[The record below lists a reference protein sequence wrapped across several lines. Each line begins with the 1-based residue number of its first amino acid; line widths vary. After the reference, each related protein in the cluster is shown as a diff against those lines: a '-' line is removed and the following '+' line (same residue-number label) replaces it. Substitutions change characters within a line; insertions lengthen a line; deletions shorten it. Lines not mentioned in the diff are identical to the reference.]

1 MNVED
6 AANQV
11 QKFVLLIAASDGLTE
26 EISETMS
33 LQRPEII
40 RMLEARP
47 AIEKAETGDLYGAL
61 ISFRQ
66 ADLNNSAGDDLPEV
80 TSAIS
85 ETMERLREGK
95 YQDVV
100 NEITA
105 DPDAAITDPF
115 VQRMATYWARR
126 VAELSG
132 PMKPEGKRALS
143 SALKIWK
150 IDEREVISWFNSC
163 VYPVLSGDTFAAKV
177 HATAGTGE
185 LLKVIEALDD
195 GTSNADETLERLHNL
210 LGTPADDD
218 EDEDYDFSSEDEED
232 IPRLFLLG
240 RDGDDAE
247 FRDAW
252 IENASERDDFF
263 DDLSLLSWTILFEQF
278 SKANFLIEQGETV
291 NHINPNGT
299 TPLGLAVQNE
309 QIEAVNYS
317 LKMGADA
324 NVAAEIVGED
334 ENYDDVEWVLSP
346 VCMAAENGQYDIL
359 VALLAAGGSAT
370 MRMANGITPLSAAAT
385 SGDLDCVEL
394 LIGHG
399 ADPSEA
405 VPATVEVR
413 GKVRSNPILRAANN
427 GNDDL
432 VRLLIAKGVSVNVVD
447 GSGASPIKLAARDG
461 APELISTLITAG
473 ADLSIADEEGW
484 SPLMTAA
491 YEERADV
498 VALLLGAGANPN
510 TQTQDG
516 DDWTPLI
523 AAAAYGQ
530 TEIVKLLLDAGADPL
545 TASNDGRTAI
555 EHARDCRAQE
565 EGNERLE
572 AFDDVIEL
580 LQKAKS

>member
-1 MNVED
+1 MNIED

-11 QKFVLLIAASDGLTE
+11 QKFVLVIAASSGLTDK
-26 EISETMS
+26 IGAAIS

-40 RMLEARP
+40 RMLIARP
-47 AIEKAETGDLYGAL
+47 AIEKAEAGDLDGAL
-61 ISFRQ
+61 FVFRQ
-66 ADLNNSAGDDLPEV
+66 ADLNTFVGDDSFEV
-80 TSAIS
+80 RSAVS
-85 ETMERLREGK
+85 EIIERLKEGN
-95 YQDVV
+95 YQDVLS
-100 NEITA
+100 EITA
-105 DPDAAITDPF
+105 ETITAITDPF

-126 VAELSG
+126 AAELNG

-163 VYPVLSGDTFAAKV
+163 VYPVLSGDTFGAKV
-177 HATAGTGE
+177 HATAGSGE

-195 GTSNADETLERLHNL
+195 GTSDADETLERLHSL
-210 LGTPADDD
+210 LGTSSDDNDD
-218 EDEDYDFSSEDEED
+218 EEYDFGSEDEED

-240 RDGDDAE
+240 RNGDDAE

-252 IENASERDDFF
+252 IENATERDAFF

-278 SKANFLIEQGETV
+278 SKADFLIEQGETV
-291 NHINPNGT
+291 NRINPNGT

-309 QIEAVNYS
+309 QIEAVKYC
-317 LKMGADA
+317 LKVGADA

-359 VALLAAGGSAT
+359 VALLAAGGSPT
-370 MRMANGITPLSAAAT
+370 SRMANGITPLSAAAT
-385 SGDLDCVEL
+385 NGDLDCVKL
-394 LIGHG
+394 LIKQG
-399 ADPSEA
+399 ADPDEG
-405 VPATVEVR
+405 VPADVQVR
-413 GKVRSNPILRAANN
+413 GKVRSNPILRAADN
-427 GNDDL
+427 GNEDI

-447 GSGASPIKLAARDG
+447 GSGASPIKLAAKDG
-461 APELISTLITAG
+461 SPELISTLITAG
-473 ADLSIADEEGW
+473 ADLSIADHEGW

-510 TQTQDG
+510 AQTQDG

-545 TASNDGRTAI
+545 TSSSDGRTAM
-555 EHARDCRAQE
+555 EHARDSREHE
-565 EGNERLE
+565 EDNERSA

-580 LQKAKS
+580 LNKAQS

>member
-1 MNVED
+1 
-6 AANQV
+6 
-11 QKFVLLIAASDGLTE
+11 
-26 EISETMS
+26 
-33 LQRPEII
+33 
-40 RMLEARP
+40 
-47 AIEKAETGDLYGAL
+47 
-61 ISFRQ
+61 
-66 ADLNNSAGDDLPEV
+66 
-80 TSAIS
+80 
-85 ETMERLREGK
+85 
-95 YQDVV
+95 
-100 NEITA
+100 
-105 DPDAAITDPF
+105 
-115 VQRMATYWARR
+115 MATYWARR

-263 DDLSLLSWTILFEQF
+263 DDISLLSWTILFEQF